1 MIEITPTLAIDDD
14 EIQLEFI
21 RASGPGGQ
29 NVNKVA
35 TAVQLRFDVVN
46 SPSLPDDVKTRLMHL
61 AGRRLTGEGVL
72 VLTADR
78 YRTQPRNRVDAVAQL
93 TELIRK
99 ATIRPKPRRKTK
111 PTLAAKQRRLAQKQR
126 RGEIKQGRQS
136 KPTTDE

>member
-1 MIEITPTLAIDDD
+1 
-14 EIQLEFI
+14 
-21 RASGPGGQ
+21 
-29 NVNKVA
+29 
-35 TAVQLRFDVVN
+35 
-46 SPSLPDDVKTRLMHL
+46 MHL

-78 YRTQPRNRVDAVAQL
+78 YRTQPQNRIDAVAQL

-111 PTLAAKQRRLAQKQR
+111 PTLAAKQRRLAQKQH